1 MLSGSHLNF
10 RYDINGLRAIA
21 VIAVVIFHF
30 DPSWLPGGFA
40 GVDVFFVISGFLM
53 TSIIFRGLD
62 QSTFNLIKFYIARAN
77 RIVPALAALC
87 LAVLVAGW
95 FILFPAE
102 YEALGKHAASS
113 IAFISNF
120 IYWQE
125 AGYFDAASHEK
136 WLLHTWSLAVEWQ
149 FYLLYPLIL
158 LALKPL
164 LGVNKLRHAVL
175 ALTVAFLVFSIAT
188 SALWPSASYYLL
200 ATRSWELLAGGLV
213 FLYPVSLRESQA
225 RVVAW
230 IGILLIGLA
239 YAIVDATYPWP
250 GTLAILPVLGTAMVI
265 MASVQNSWLTNNWLF
280 QPLGRWSY
288 SIYLWHWPLVVF
300 GYRYNIEY
308 WWVAGIALSVLF
320 GFLSYRFIENIRWQR
335 IESLTAIWRAKPVWI
350 GALALVAG
358 LTIMTQQGLSE
369 RFTPQMQTL
378 LSSMSPSPYRDK
390 CHIDEYDAPDN
401 ACEYENSN
409 VTWAV
414 FGDSHSVELAY
425 ALADRLKPQNQ
436 GIKHY
441 TFSGCAPSLLQ
452 ENGTSRCTR
461 WYKEAVADIIS
472 DERIDSVLINH
483 RYSWAL
489 FGDHVPDYPAVPQ
502 DADPERTARI
512 LRSFDAAVK
521 ELASQ
526 KSQVIIMYPVPEIAR
541 TVPLLVASGYLFD
554 DNTEQIVGAT
564 RAYYEKRNAVIL
576 EHLENA
582 SYPDNVKVIRPA
594 DTWCDEAKC
603 YAVKGGK
610 SLYFD
615 SNHPSVYGAQAL
627 ISLMPQAWFSSSGL
641 NAGAL

>member
-1 MLSGSHLNF
+1 MNF

-53 TSIIFRGLD
+53 TSIIFRGFEK
-62 QSTFNLIKFYIARAN
+62 SSFSLIKFYIARAN
-77 RIVPALAALC
+77 RIIPALAMLC
-87 LAVLVAGW
+87 LTVVLAGW
-95 FILFPAE
+95 FLLFPEE

-113 IAFISNF
+113 ITFISNF
-120 IYWQE
+120 VYWQE

-149 FYLLYPLIL
+149 FYLIYPLIL

-164 LGVNKLRHAVL
+164 LGIDKLRHGVLVMTL
-175 ALTVAFLVFSIAT
+175 ALLIFSIST

-213 FLYPVSLRESQA
+213 FLYPVKLHKNAA

-230 IGILLIGLA
+230 TGILLIGLA
-239 YAIVDATYPWP
+239 YAIVDATYAWP
-250 GTLAILPVLGTAMVI
+250 GTWAIVPVLGTAMVI
-265 MASVQNSWLTNNWLF
+265 MAGVQNSWLTNNWLF

-300 GYRYNIEY
+300 GYRYDIAY
-308 WWVAGIALSVLF
+308 WWVAGIILSVVF

-335 IESLTAIWRAKPVWI
+335 IESLTAVWRAKPVWI
-350 GALALVAG
+350 GALAMVAG
-358 LTIMTQQGLSE
+358 LTIMTQQGLSG
-369 RFTPQMQTL
+369 RFTPDMQSL
-378 LSSMSPSPYRDK
+378 LASMSPSPYREK
-390 CHIDEYDAPDN
+390 CHIDEYDNPRD
-401 ACEYENSN
+401 ACEYENEN

-425 ALADRLKPQNQ
+425 ALAKRLDEQNE

-472 DERIDSVLINH
+472 DDRIDNVLINH
-483 RYSWAL
+483 RYSWTL
-489 FGDHVPDYPAVPQ
+489 FGDHIPDYPAVPA
-502 DADPERTARI
+502 DANPERTARI
-512 LRSFDAAVK
+512 LRSFDAAINK
-521 ELASQ
+521 LASH
-526 KSQVIIMYPVPEIAR
+526 KSQVVIMYPVPEIAR
-541 TVPLLVASGYLFD
+541 TVPLLVASKDLFNESTD
-554 DNTEQIVGAT
+554 QVIGTSK
-564 RAYYEKRNAVIL
+564 AYYQKRNAVIL
-576 EHLENA
+576 KHLNSA
-582 SYPDNVKVIRPA
+582 NYPDSVKVIRPG

-603 YAVKGGK
+603 YAVNGGK
-610 SLYFD
+610 ALYFD

-627 ISLMPQAWFSSSGL
+627 ISLMPQAWLDKPGS
-641 NAGAL
+641 NTGAL

>member
-1 MLSGSHLNF
+1 MSGSKSLNF

-53 TSIIFRGLD
+53 TSIIFRGFEK
-62 QSTFNLIKFYIARAN
+62 SSFSLIKFYIARAN
-77 RIVPALAALC
+77 RIIPALAMLC
-87 LAVLVAGW
+87 LTVLLAGW
-95 FILFPAE
+95 FLLFPEE

-113 IAFISNF
+113 ITFISNF

-149 FYLLYPLIL
+149 FYLIYPLIL

-164 LGVNKLRHAVL
+164 LGIDKLRHGVLVMTL
-175 ALTVAFLVFSIAT
+175 ALLIFSIAT

-213 FLYPVSLRESQA
+213 YLYPVNLHKNAA
-225 RVVAW
+225 RGVAW
-230 IGILLIGLA
+230 AGILLIGLA

-250 GTLAILPVLGTAMVI
+250 GTWAIVPVLGTAMVI
-265 MASVQNSWLTNNWLF
+265 MAGVQNSWLTNNWVF

-300 GYRYNIEY
+300 GYRYDIAY
-308 WWVAGIALSVLF
+308 WWVAGITLSVLF

-335 IESLTAIWRAKPVWI
+335 IESLTAVWRAKPVWI
-350 GALALVAG
+350 GALAMVAG
-358 LTIMTQQGLSE
+358 LTIMTQQGLSG
-369 RFTPQMQTL
+369 RFTPDMQSL
-378 LSSMSPSPYRDK
+378 LASMRPSPYREQ
-390 CHIDEYDAPDN
+390 CHIDEYDNPRN
-401 ACEYENSN
+401 ACEYENEN

-425 ALADRLKPQNQ
+425 ALAKRLDEQNE
-436 GIKHY
+436 GVKHY

-472 DERIDSVLINH
+472 DNRIDSVLINH
-483 RYSWAL
+483 RYSWTL
-489 FGDHVPDYPAVPQ
+489 FGDHIPDYPAVPA

-512 LRSFDAAVK
+512 LQSFDAAINK
-521 ELASQ
+521 LASH
-526 KSQVIIMYPVPEIAR
+526 KSQVVIMYPVPEIAR
-541 TVPLLVASGYLFD
+541 TVPLLVASNDLFNESTD
-554 DNTEQIVGAT
+554 QVIGTSK
-564 RAYYEKRNAVIL
+564 AYYQKRNAVIL
-576 EHLENA
+576 KHLNSA
-582 SYPDNVKVIRPA
+582 NYPDNVKVIRPG
-594 DTWCDEAKC
+594 DTWCDKAKC
-603 YAVKGGK
+603 YAVNGGK
-610 SLYFD
+610 ALYFD

-627 ISLMPQAWFSSSGL
+627 ISLMPQAWLDKPGS
-641 NAGAL
+641 NTGAL